1 MPFLREMSRKKIRKK
16 EKYPPEEN
24 FSGSQDSGKKEG
36 DGIVDP
42 CSRGPTGSGWLG
54 ENSDDKRISM

>member
-42 CSRGPTGSGWLG
+42 CFRGPAGSGGLG
-54 ENSDDKRISM
+54 ENSGAKRISM